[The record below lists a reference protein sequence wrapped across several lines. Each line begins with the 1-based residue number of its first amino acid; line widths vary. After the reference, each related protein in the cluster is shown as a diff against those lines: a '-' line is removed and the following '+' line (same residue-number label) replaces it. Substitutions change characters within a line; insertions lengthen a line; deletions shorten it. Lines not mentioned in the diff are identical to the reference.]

1 MTIRMSSQQMDAF
14 KAVRIEQFI
23 DSVVPHL
30 RECFPEACDELG
42 EQDTRALVRYGTDL
56 AESYGIDREVCVC
69 EFIDLMFVF
78 GVEFDRD
85 PELPWASE
93 ILQDETIQE
102 QGALLDHLW
111 QAGLESIEYQ
121 AQQQLW
127 ASDVDFDLPDI
138 QMPL

>member
-1 MTIRMSSQQMDAF
+1 MTIRISSQQMDAF
-14 KAVRIEQFI
+14 KADRIERFI
-23 DSVVPHL
+23 DNLVPHL
-30 RECFPEACDELG
+30 HECFPEACEELG
-42 EQDTRALVRYGTDL
+42 EQDTRAVVRYGIDL
-56 AESYGIDREVCVC
+56 AESYGIDREWCVC

-111 QAGLESIEYQ
+111 QAGLESIENQ
-121 AQQQLW
+121 AQQQLLS
-127 ASDVDFDLPDI
+127 SDVNFNLPDI
-138 QMPL
+138 QMPS